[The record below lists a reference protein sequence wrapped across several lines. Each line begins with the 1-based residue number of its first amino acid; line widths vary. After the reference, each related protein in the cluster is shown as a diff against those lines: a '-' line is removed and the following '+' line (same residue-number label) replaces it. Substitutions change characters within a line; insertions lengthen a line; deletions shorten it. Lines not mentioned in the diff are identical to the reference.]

1 MPCRGF
7 RQGENRRK
15 RPYFHRPVEMKQPYN
30 YDRAPLFLLWRPFP
44 AFKECSV
51 RFSCFAHKPAE
62 GPEEGI
68 EHLSW
73 NGQSIA
79 FTIRRGSARRKRT
92 LIRVTRTGKVEVV
105 LPPRL
110 PRRAAFSANVSGY
123 KGPAPFFPLLAAP

>member
-1 MPCRGF
+1 M
-7 RQGENRRK
+7 
-15 RPYFHRPVEMKQPYN
+15 
-30 YDRAPLFLLWRPFP
+30 
-44 AFKECSV
+44 

-73 NGQSIA
+73 NGQPIA

-123 KGPAPFFPLLAAP
+123 KGPAPFFALWLRHRKWLMLFSLKFQRNNRKNTLTEDSAKGKTGEKGRIFTVLWR

>member
-1 MPCRGF
+1 M
-7 RQGENRRK
+7 
-15 RPYFHRPVEMKQPYN
+15 
-30 YDRAPLFLLWRPFP
+30 
-44 AFKECSV
+44 

-62 GPEEGI
+62 GREEGI

-92 LIRVTRTGKVEVV
+92 LIRVTRAGKVEVV

-123 KGPAPFFPLLAAP
+123 KGLLRSLRYGCAIENG